1 MHGPAAMQANYSG
14 MLWLSLHLQIFRR
27 RSFQV
32 LKEDVSQTKPNQ
44 IQTVRIGTLLAET
57 LNNPLMQ

>member
-1 MHGPAAMQANYSG
+1 MQANYSG
-14 MLWLSLHLQIFRR
+14 MLWLSLHLQIFIR

-32 LKEDVSQTKPNQ
+32 LKEDVSQKFNQ

-57 LNNPLMQ
+57 LNNPVQ

>member
-14 MLWLSLHLQIFRR
+14 MLWLSLHLQIFIR

-32 LKEDVSQTKPNQ
+32 LKEDVSQKFNQ

-57 LNNPLMQ
+57 LNNPVQ